1 MDSPLRYLLWILM
14 VVVGALLALAV
25 AYLVRGSLEAFPT
38 AEQQDKVR
46 TVAGVLVAMLAV
58 AEFALW
64 WLLRRL
70 DRADGSQTPARRA
83 V

>member
-1 MDSPLRYLLWILM
+1 MESHLRYVIWILM
-14 VVVGALLALAV
+14 VVGGVLLALAA

-46 TVAGVLVAMLAV
+46 TVAGVLVAVLAV
-58 AEFALW
+58 VEFALW

-70 DRADGSQTPARRA
+70 DRTGGSRAPAGRA